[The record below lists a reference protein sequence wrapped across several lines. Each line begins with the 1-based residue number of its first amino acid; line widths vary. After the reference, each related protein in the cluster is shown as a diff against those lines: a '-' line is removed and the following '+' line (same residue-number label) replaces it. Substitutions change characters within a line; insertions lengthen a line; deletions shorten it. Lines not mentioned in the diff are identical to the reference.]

1 MSYKPGDTVWF
12 YDPDFEQCT
21 QGEIIG
27 YGVDQLLEV
36 QATTYTDDGQ
46 EHKESMVV
54 RAVGEI
60 WPTMEEC
67 IEWVANDFE
76 EELRR
81 NTVSWYDEQQ
91 AYKELHD
98 TKEKLNGESEI

>member
-1 MSYKPGDTVWF
+1 MKYKPGDTVWF

-21 QGEIIG
+21 QGIIIG

-36 QATTYTDDGQ
+36 QATTYTDDGE
-46 EHKESMVV
+46 EHKESMIV

-67 IEWVANDFE
+67 IDWVVHCFAED
-76 EELRR
+76 LREKSI
-81 NTVSWYDEQQ
+81 SWYDEQQ
-91 AYKELHD
+91 DYKKLHD
-98 TKEKLNGESEI
+98 TKEKTDDESEI